1 MRKVDLYQIE
11 LGPYGEPADWQEFE
25 LTGDIVKMDTQTSAH
40 MNFWAIED
48 SSVTPVTVR
57 LRVFKTGEE
66 IPATAIVRGSC
77 WDPFQSVVMVHLV
90 QDLSV

>member
-11 LGPYGEPADWQEFE
+11 LGPYGEPADWQEFQ
-25 LTGDIVKMDTQTSAH
+25 LRGDIVMIGTQTSAFL
-40 MNFWAIED
+40 NFWAIED
-48 SSVTPVTVR
+48 SDVTPETVR

-66 IPATAIVRGSC
+66 IPAGATVHGSC
-77 WDPFQSVVMVHLV
+77 WDPFQGMTMVHLV